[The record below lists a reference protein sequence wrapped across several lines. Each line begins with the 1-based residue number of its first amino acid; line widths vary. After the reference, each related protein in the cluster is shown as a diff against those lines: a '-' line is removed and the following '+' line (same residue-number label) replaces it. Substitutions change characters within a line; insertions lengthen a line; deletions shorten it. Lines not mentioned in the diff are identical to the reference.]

1 MTMSDPVP
9 KVCKRCS
16 RKVFNRGGGHVERD
30 EVRGF
35 SDGFSPPSRSESESS
50 EIVSTTT
57 TNSGALRRKQ
67 FRLSRSVSKNDLKE
81 ENTDLGRN
89 YLKYGTHEQL
99 RTRREARRREA
110 IQRILEDTQIK
121 TRDVWYYST
130 VLFLCRSM
138 FLKVVALI
146 VIPFSCHEH
155 H

>member
-1 MTMSDPVP
+1 MQM
-9 KVCKRCS
+9 KVLEW
-16 RKVFNRGGGHVERD
+16 VG
-30 EVRGF
+30 
-35 SDGFSPPSRSESESS
+35 
-50 EIVSTTT
+50 
-57 TNSGALRRKQ
+57 
-67 FRLSRSVSKNDLKE
+67 

-130 VLFLCRSM
+130 VLFLCTSM

-146 VIPFSCHEH
+146 VFPFSCVARLYVTTH
-155 H
+155 